1 MAFRIQGR
9 ITDCGKV
16 IRFEQTNTGVPAA
29 LGFDVVLK
37 SSYLKDRLLEFEC
50 CLQHWSQSYF
60 GPHDY
65 LFDGLEQSHVM
76 SDRENSYA
84 DKLGKGGVSTEKNLK
99 RLALDSSAFRQCTEA
114 SLRSGGR
121 QPAV

>member
-16 IRFEQTNTGVPAA
+16 IRFEQTNAGVPAA

-60 GPHDY
+60 GPQIVKI
-65 LFDGLEQSHVM
+65 LTPTNSE
-76 SDRENSYA
+76 REGFQQR
-84 DKLGKGGVSTEKNLK
+84 KT
-99 RLALDSSAFRQCTEA
+99 
-114 SLRSGGR
+114 
-121 QPAV
+121 